1 MVLGLAQMAE
11 DAGRDAAD
19 LLCRHADRCDLRLR
33 AQLLR
38 GREHL
43 ARVLAALRRAA
54 PARIRPHRSRH
65 RLCAGLRDR
74 LRARTDGWRAG
85 DCDPLDGSAGKT
97 VLGDRRECRHEAGR
111 GHPLD
116 RSELALLHALRH
128 RAAGHRRLCQLR
140 AAALRDQ
147 RPRGL
152 RDGLRRRRRHRPGA
166 RRRHPQVLL
175 FGRQRH
181 PAHHRR
187 HRLHH
192 RHHHRLVARPPVR
205 QGGADVT
212 PQEVDTAQIRARYPD
227 VFDRPA
233 SARLATPAM
242 IAAALAILVYG
253 LVDLDFSPSRFFAGL
268 SQLGWITLM
277 MIPPDPGSSLPI
289 YLKALG
295 ETLSIALLG
304 TTLAAVFALPVS
316 LLAARNIV
324 PSNILRFPVRRF
336 LDSIRG
342 VDTLIWALVWINVVG
357 LGPFAGV
364 LAIAVSD
371 FGAFGKLFSEA
382 IEGADQKQVEG
393 IRASG
398 GSALHEI
405 RFGLLPQVLPVIAG
419 QVLYFIE
426 SNTRSATI
434 IGIVGAGGIGLQLA
448 EQIRVLEWQKVSFL
462 ILMILVAVAAIDF
475 ISGKLRFAII
485 GRRAV
490 A

>member
-1 MVLGLAQMAE
+1 M
-11 DAGRDAAD
+11 
-19 LLCRHADRCDLRLR
+19 
-33 AQLLR
+33 
-38 GREHL
+38 
-43 ARVLAALRRAA
+43 
-54 PARIRPHRSRH
+54 SRH
-65 RLCAGLRDR
+65 
-74 LRARTDGWRAG
+74 
-85 DCDPLDGSAGKT
+85 P
-97 VLGDRRECRHEAGR
+97 
-111 GHPLD
+111 
-116 RSELALLHALRH
+116 
-128 RAAGHRRLCQLR
+128 
-140 AAALRDQ
+140 
-147 RPRGL
+147 
-152 RDGLRRRRRHRPGA
+152 
-166 RRRHPQVLL
+166 
-175 FGRQRH
+175 
-181 PAHHRR
+181 
-187 HRLHH
+187 
-192 RHHHRLVARPPVR
+192 
-205 QGGADVT
+205 
-212 PQEVDTAQIRARYPD
+212 EVDTAQLRARYPD
-227 VFDRPA
+227 VFSRPA

-242 IAAALAILVYG
+242 IAAALAILVFG
-253 LVDLDFSPSRFFAGL
+253 LIDLDFSPSRLVAGIG
-268 SQLGWITLM
+268 QLGWITMM
-277 MIPPDPGSSLPI
+277 MIPPDPGSSLPL

-304 TTLAAVFALPVS
+304 TTLGALFAFPVS

-324 PSNILRFPVRRF
+324 PSGFFRFPVRRF

-342 VDTLIWALVWINVVG
+342 IDTLIWALVWINVVG

-382 IEGADQKQVEG
+382 IEAADQREVEG
-393 IRASG
+393 IRAAG

-405 RFGLLPQVLPVIAG
+405 RFGLMPQVLPVIAG
-419 QVLYFIE
+419 QVLYYIE